1 MKYMLTLRSALP
13 FLGSFD
19 EETFCDIPRVSEIHS
34 HLDSGAA
41 SSLHQVAATPALAA
55 THPAHVVVPDG
66 FCGPSDLRI
75 TALNAEKPWVSPG
88 GPAEAW
94 RRLLCAWVLV

>member
-1 MKYMLTLRSALP
+1 
-13 FLGSFD
+13 
-19 EETFCDIPRVSEIHS
+19 
-34 HLDSGAA
+34 
-41 SSLHQVAATPALAA
+41 VAATPALAA
-55 THPAHVVVPDG
+55 NHPAHVVVPDG

-94 RRLLCAWVLV
+94 RRLLCAWVLVCAPGRHHGDAACPLAGVLPSWVVPTTRQTL